1 MSEISA
7 RDSTRFP
14 AKTLA
19 IGLRCAVAWYE
30 VSNASARYRY
40 TLGAAGSSIGNLGL
54 SVIVIVIVFTAV
66 SIASADP

>member
-54 SVIVIVIVFTAV
+54 SVIVIVFTAV